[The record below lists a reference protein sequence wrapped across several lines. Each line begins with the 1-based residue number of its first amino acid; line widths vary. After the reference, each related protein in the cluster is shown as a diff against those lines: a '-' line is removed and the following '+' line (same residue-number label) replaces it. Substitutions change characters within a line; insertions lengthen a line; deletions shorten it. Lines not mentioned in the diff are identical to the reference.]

1 MCLIHLGPCFS
12 PWCRRC
18 VRPASWTFRPSPS
31 ARRTGCWSLNEHS
44 NECHDHSTHI
54 AIYNL
59 YLYLY
64 LCLYLSKTRR
74 AGSLP
79 DICNNL
85 RSVTALQSGTG
96 SSSSSR
102 SCSGSAELTIDNI
115 CLPINRNTHSEQKY
129 YLAWS
134 LNPQKAQ
141 SAPVSAS
148 KATLPPERIP
158 ITLAAGNPLDFSL
171 PQTMLRKVLCAEIF
185 PPNIHDIYCFLK

>member
-12 PWCRRC
+12 PWRRRC

-64 LCLYLSKTRR
+64 LCLYLSKTPR

-96 SSSSSR
+96 SSSPSR

-134 LNPQKAQ
+134 LNPGRLNLPRYQPARQPCPQKGSPSLWQ
-141 SAPVSAS
+141 LGIHSTFLFHKRCSEKCFVLKS
-148 KATLPPERIP
+148 
-158 ITLAAGNPLDFSL
+158 SL
-171 PQTMLRKVLCAEIF
+171 PISMTSTAF
-185 PPNIHDIYCFLK
+185 